1 MSEIFVSTH
10 PLVLHDLSILRDRET
25 QPPAFR
31 AALHRVAL
39 TLLHT
44 ATADLPT
51 RKIIVQTPLESAE
64 GLTLRVRVG
73 LAPILRAGLGMVPAG
88 LEILP
93 MAEVWHLGFYRD
105 ETTLQ
110 PVKYY
115 SPLHRG
121 RPLPEVMFLL
131 DPMLATGGS
140 AVAAIT
146 ELKRHGARQIKFI
159 GVLAAPEGIA
169 RVREAHPDVH
179 IYLAAVDRA
188 LNEQGYILP
197 GLGDAGDRQFGT
209 A

>member
-10 PLVLHDLSILRDRET
+10 PIVLHELSVLRDRNT
-25 QPPAFR
+25 PPAVFR
-31 AALHRVAL
+31 QALHRVAL
-39 TLLHT
+39 ALLQA
-44 ATADLPT
+44 ATGDLDT
-51 RKIIVQTPLESAE
+51 RKVIVQTPLESAE
-64 GLTLRVRVG
+64 GLTLNVRVG
-73 LAPILRAGLGMVPAG
+73 LAPILRAGLGMVEAG
-88 LEILP
+88 LTWLP
-93 MAEVWHLGFYRD
+93 QAEVWHLGFYRD

-115 SPLHRG
+115 SPLG
-121 RPLPEVMFLL
+121 TRPLPEVMIVL

-140 AVAAIT
+140 AVAAVN
-146 ELKRHGARQIKFI
+146 ELRRHGARRVKFV

-169 RVREAHPDVH
+169 RLREAHPEVQ

-188 LNEQGYILP
+188 LNEHGYILP

>member
-10 PLVLHDLSILRDRET
+10 PIVLHELSVLRDRNT
-25 QPPAFR
+25 PPAVFR
-31 AALHRVAL
+31 QALHRVAL
-39 TLLHT
+39 ALLQA
-44 ATADLPT
+44 ATGDLDT
-51 RKIIVQTPLESAE
+51 RKVIVQTPLESAE
-64 GLTLRVRVG
+64 GLALNVRVG
-73 LAPILRAGLGMVPAG
+73 LAPILRAGLGMVEAG
-88 LEILP
+88 LTWLP
-93 MAEVWHLGFYRD
+93 QAEVWHLGFYRD

-115 SPLHRG
+115 SPLG
-121 RPLPEVMFLL
+121 TRPLPEVMIVL

-140 AVAAIT
+140 AVAAVN
-146 ELKRHGARQIKFI
+146 ELRRHGARRVKFV

-169 RVREAHPDVH
+169 RLREAHPEVQ

-188 LNEQGYILP
+188 LNEHGYILP

>member
-10 PLVLHDLSILRDRET
+10 PIVLHELSVLRDRNT
-25 QPPAFR
+25 PPAVFR
-31 AALHRVAL
+31 QALHRVAL
-39 TLLHT
+39 ALLQA
-44 ATADLPT
+44 ATGDLDT
-51 RKIIVQTPLESAE
+51 RKVIVQTPLESAE
-64 GLTLRVRVG
+64 GLALNVRVG
-73 LAPILRAGLGMVPAG
+73 LAPILRAGLGMVEAG
-88 LEILP
+88 LAWLP
-93 MAEVWHLGFYRD
+93 QAEVWHLGFYRD

-115 SPLHRG
+115 SPLG
-121 RPLPEVMFLL
+121 TRPLPEVMIVL

-140 AVAAIT
+140 AVAAVN
-146 ELKRHGARQIKFI
+146 ELRRHGARRVKFV

-169 RVREAHPDVH
+169 RLREAHPEVQ

-188 LNEQGYILP
+188 LNEHGYILP